1 MRPAHSQSMRV
12 VVFNNFEEREF
23 SSKPCR
29 KFTTEETIKE
39 SRRKKIDAIRDN
51 QVLRKKLLDVWEM

>member
-1 MRPAHSQSMRV
+1 MRV
-12 VVFNNFEEREF
+12 VEF